1 MKCTNDSTTH
11 PSNLSSQTHA
21 FWLWGHSIMEQF
33 LTQSTDHILPYRTH
47 PFRMLPSTWDHNQL
61 FKK

>member
-47 PFRMLPSTWDHNQL
+47 PFRMLPST
-61 FKK
+61 